1 MGLGELAAHH
11 RPAVR
16 AVRDGQLGQRD
27 GHPAAGLEV
36 DLGAGLG
43 GQNRSVGSPETAS
56 AVVTADGPGSAVTRR
71 PASAAAAT
79 SR

>member
-1 MGLGELAAHH
+1 VTATR
-11 RPAVR
+11 RPASKKTWVR
-16 AVRDGQLGQRD
+16 GS
-27 GHPAAGLEV
+27 AASSAKRLARWP
-36 DLGAGLG
+36 LPRG
-43 GQNRSVGSPETAS
+43 GKPSKQNRSVGSPDTAS